1 MNLVSFQPLLDLLQ
15 AQYGS
20 TSEVNNQKFSHID
33 IETAIELLL
42 VPDEESPTILPPMRM
57 NEVTEINAEIQKQ
70 VDEVKEHYQAKLDEP
85 NNHETC
91 LALGEFFCFFTK
103 FENTDYIMRST
114 EPIFCT

>member
-20 TSEVNNQKFSHID
+20 TSEVNNKKFSHID

-42 VPDEESPTILPPMRM
+42 VPDEESPEVLPSMRM
-57 NEVTEINAEIQKQ
+57 NEATEINADIQKQ
-70 VDEVKEHYQAKLDEP
+70 VEEVKEHYKAKLDEP

-91 LALGEFFCFFTK
+91 LALGISRPILSQFCNK
-103 FENTDYIMRST
+103 ND
-114 EPIFCT
+114 FCEVY